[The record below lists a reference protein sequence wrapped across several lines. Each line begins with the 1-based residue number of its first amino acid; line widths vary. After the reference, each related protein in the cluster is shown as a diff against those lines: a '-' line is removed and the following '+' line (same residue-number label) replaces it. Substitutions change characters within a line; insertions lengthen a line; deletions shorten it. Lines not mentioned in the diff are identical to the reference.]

1 MGQNKCK
8 ARARRLVFWPGL
20 GSDIENLVRTCQVC
34 QKYAYS
40 QPSEPLLQRPA
51 SKRPWCRV
59 GIDLFQFAGD
69 SYVVVY
75 DDQSNFPDVERLVG
89 TTAAETIS
97 KISAIFS
104 RYGIPAQVCTD
115 NGPQFASSD
124 FAAFAKRYDFEH
136 ITSSPNFPRS
146 NGLAEKGV
154 QIVKRILK
162 KTTEGREDFWLGM
175 LAYRSSPLEDGR
187 SPGELLQGRRLR
199 STVPEFNVE
208 GECPVSKHRQ
218 SLQGKPLSPLDAGNV
233 VRIKNGNW
241 SRKATVLKEVA
252 PRSYLVKTE
261 SQGQLRRNRQHLLQT
276 HERCENEN
284 GYESGL
290 EDFEPPKSVG
300 PAVEGSEPAHGTCD
314 VAAADRCSD
323 PQNTR
328 VSEETEQTESPGHPS
343 ELPTLRRSTRSRTEP
358 QRLRYEKYFRQMC

>member
-1 MGQNKCK
+1 M
-8 ARARRLVFWPGL
+8 
-20 GSDIENLVRTCQVC
+20 
-34 QKYAYS
+34 
-40 QPSEPLLQRPA
+40 
-51 SKRPWCRV
+51 
-59 GIDLFQFAGD
+59 
-69 SYVVVY
+69 VY
-75 DDQSNFPDVERLVG
+75 DDQSNFPDVERLVS

-115 NGPQFASSD
+115 NGPQFSSSEL
-124 FAAFAKRYDFEH
+124 AAFAKRFDFEH

-162 KTTEGREDFWLGM
+162 KTTEGHENFWLGI

-199 STVPEFNVE
+199 SMVPEFNAD

-233 VRIKNGNW
+233 VQIKNENW

-261 SQGQLRRNRQHLLQT
+261 SQGQLRRNRQHLLPT

-290 EDFEPPKSVG
+290 EDFEPPNSVG
-300 PAVEGSEPAHGTCD
+300 PPAEGSEPAHGTCD
-314 VAAADRCSD
+314 AAVADRCSN
-323 PQNTR
+323 PQSTR
-328 VSEETEQTESPGHPS
+328 VSEETEQTESTGGSS
-343 ELPTLRRSTRSRTEP
+343 ESPTLRRSTRSRTEP
-358 QRLRYEKYFRQMC
+358 QRLRYEEDLRQTC